1 MGRSPGGTKMKRK
14 TGIFAAI
21 LLLFCPA
28 SAGPLLQ
35 ADDLTGKIVIPY
47 DAETP
52 SAGSFTF
59 SFRYPCIDESE
70 EDAAVIN
77 SFYRE
82 QMEMDE
88 TNMQFF
94 ADGYAEMGKNAVKDV
109 SYRITCNS
117 DDYFSVLII
126 QNLTVGGATR
136 IIWDGQTFSRKRGEI
151 GATFD
156 LPRLLG
162 ILDESEQ
169 DEYMIERQAGKASDI
184 VLELIMDQIYD
195 NPDDIPYFDE
205 VDYDYLHD
213 FIFPQE
219 DFYLDENEDPVFY
232 AAPGTIADDSA
243 GYVIFHVPLQDI
255 TDEL

>member
-1 MGRSPGGTKMKRK
+1 MKR
-14 TGIFAAI
+14 TAGILAVI
-21 LLLFCPA
+21 LLLTSPA
-28 SAGPLLQ
+28 AADPLLQ
-35 ADDLTGKIVIPY
+35 ANDLTGEIIIPY
-47 DAETP
+47 DLETP

-94 ADGYAEMGKNAVKDV
+94 ADGYADMGKTAVKNV

-117 DDYFSVLII
+117 DLFFSVLMI
-126 QNLTVGGATR
+126 QNLTVGDDTR
-136 IIWDGQTFSRKRGEI
+136 IIWDGHTFSRRRGEI

-162 ILDESEQ
+162 ILDEYEQ
-169 DEYMIERQAGKASDI
+169 DEYMIERQAEKASDI

-195 NPDDIPYFDE
+195 NPDDIPFFDE

-213 FIFPQE
+213 FVFPQE

-232 AAPGTIADDSA
+232 AAPGTIADESA
-243 GYVIFHVPLQDI
+243 GYVIFPVSLEDI
-255 TDEL
+255 IGEL